1 MFKFFRISLPVLLLL
16 AVMQLAAAQ
25 PKYVFLFI
33 GDGMGPTIR
42 NYYFNQYPDSILEQ
56 FPVAV
61 QTGTDNY
68 QGKTTDSAASGTA
81 IACSI
86 KTYNGAIGVLPD
98 RRPVTS
104 LAKIFR
110 DKGYAVGIITSVGL
124 NDATPAAHFANRLN
138 RRDAAG
144 TLSDLMASNFDFFAG
159 GALIL
164 PKEYDI
170 DKYGKLLNQV
180 NYTLVKG
187 NEYSDKNPTKRV
199 VYIGKMAPDW
209 PATPQKR
216 HILSDVTAFAAKNL
230 AKNPKGF
237 FMMIEGGE
245 IDHRAHNNDL
255 AGTMREMREFDHA
268 IRAALDFA
276 KQHPEETLIVITS
289 DHDTGGLNLH
299 KLAEKTFWQKQLR
312 PAFEISRD
320 FVKRASKQD
329 DEKLIAF
336 LVKEFG
342 LGELTAAE
350 KALLVEALKVNR
362 DPELSKKVNYRSMY
376 GKYNP
381 VIVQAMRIRDAR
393 HGVSWTHFSHT
404 SRKVITN
411 AKGPGQE
418 YFKQVKEN
426 SDVSRAISKAVFG
439 EDVMTKANA
448 TTPMLVEKAS
458 EEYFNFISLTPRSAL
473 FRYGQNNEA
482 DLEITLTGKDYK
494 KSVKAAGRYGRVAFD
509 NLTPGAAYTVKV
521 LRGGKV
527 AAERTATLP
536 VAEGKLIGKFAL
548 IADAHI
554 SLRPDLRYGRLF
566 SCSKFALNDA
576 FKACAGLDFIA
587 MPGDVT
593 DAGTPGEIAI
603 VKAAVEENP
612 KSRILAVPGNHDY
625 MTHKAFAAAWSKL
638 FGAARIEKYGKIQLL
653 MLDTWN
659 GKLTDKKSN
668 LDAIAALDEK
678 SPVIVFS
685 HHQLT
690 PDTFIN
696 DDGKIIKDTAEAA
709 PVLAKLAKMNGMIF
723 VGHKNVATT
732 AKLGNMV
739 QLNLPQLTQF
749 PAGYLVC
756 SVYSDGILTEF
767 RPGLNEFYDEY
778 SRIRGSNFKMTAERR
793 DKHSL
798 KLWNKFYKADFSA
811 AVK

>member
-1 MFKFFRISLPVLLLL
+1 MLKFFQISLPVLLLL

-25 PKYVFLFI
+25 PKYIFLFI

-42 NYYFNQYPDSILEQ
+42 SYYFNQYPDSILEQ

-61 QTGTDNY
+61 HNGTDNY

-98 RRPVTS
+98 KRPVTS
-104 LAKIFR
+104 LAKVFR

-124 NDATPAAHFANRLN
+124 NDATPAAHYANRLN

-164 PKEYDI
+164 PKEYSIKDY
-170 DKYGKLLNQV
+170 DKLLKQV
-180 NYTLVKG
+180 KYTLVQS

-199 VYIGKMAPDW
+199 VYIGKMEPDW
-209 PATPQKR
+209 PAAPQKR
-216 HILSDVTAFAAKNL
+216 HILSDVTAFAARNL
-230 AKNPKGF
+230 AENPKGF

-255 AGTMREMREFDHA
+255 AGTMREMREFDYA

-276 KQHPEETLIVITS
+276 KKHPEETLIVITS

-299 KLAEKTFWQKQLR
+299 KLAEKSSWPKQQR
-312 PAFEISRD
+312 AAFEISRD
-320 FVKRASKQD
+320 FVKLAARQD

-350 KALLVEALKVNR
+350 KAQLVEALKVNR

-381 VIVQAMRIRDAR
+381 VIVQALRIRDAR
-393 HGVSWTHFSHT
+393 DGVSWTHFSHT
-404 SRKVITN
+404 NRKVITN

-418 YFKQVKEN
+418 HFKQVKEN

-439 EDVMTKANA
+439 EDVMKKANA

-473 FRYGQNNEA
+473 FRYGQNAEA

-494 KSVKAAGRYGRVAFD
+494 KSVKAAGRYGRIAFD
-509 NLTPGAAYTVKV
+509 KLTPGAAYTVKV

-527 AAERTATLP
+527 VAERTATLP
-536 VAEGKLIGKFAL
+536 VVQGKLIGRFAL

-566 SCSKFALNDA
+566 SCSRVALNEA

-603 VKAAVEENP
+603 VKAALEENP
-612 KSRILAVPGNHDY
+612 KARILAVPGNHDY
-625 MTHKAFAAAWSKL
+625 MTHKAFATMWNRL
-638 FGAARIEKYGKIQLL
+638 FGAARVEKYGKIQLL

-678 SPVIVFS
+678 APVIVFS

-690 PDTFIN
+690 PDSFIK

-709 PVLAKLAKMNGMIF
+709 PYLAKLARMNGMIM

-756 SVYSDGILTEF
+756 SVYTDGILTEF

-798 KLWNKFYKADFSA
+798 QLWNKFYKADFSA